1 MFYILI
7 FGTLVIFVLFRFVFV
22 FFFFNYTEIEELRA
36 DIKSYHGMK
45 VKLKLFMY

>member
-22 FFFFNYTEIEELRA
+22 FFFNYTEIEELKA

-45 VKLKLFMY
+45 VKLKLFMH